1 MSIENVGN
9 TNRLLNNAHEW
20 VEKPGFQKI
29 KNAAMPIHADSDQV
43 QMERPNKSFGD
54 LLLDAINDVNSL
66 QKKADVEIQKLVSG
80 KSKNI
85 HQTMLAVEK
94 ADIAFRTMNQLR
106 LKVIE
111 SYREILKMQI

>member
-1 MSIENVGN
+1 MSIESIGN

-20 VEKPGFQKI
+20 VEKPGFDKKI
-29 KNAAMPIHADSDQV
+29 KAANPLQTDARQIQTD
-43 QMERPNKSFGD
+43 NKSFGE
-54 LLLDAINDVNSL
+54 LLLNAINDVNNL

-111 SYREILKMQI
+111 SYREILKMQV

>member
-1 MSIENVGN
+1 MSIEGVGN

-20 VEKPGFQKI
+20 VEKPGFKTI
-29 KNAAMPIHADSDQV
+29 KEAGKPILPGSQ
-43 QMERPNKSFGD
+43 QIRTEESNKSFGN
-54 LLLDAINDVNSL
+54 LLLDAINDVNKL
-66 QKKADVEIQKLVSG
+66 QKKADIEIQKLVSG

-111 SYREILKMQI
+111 SYREVLKMQV